1 MLLKGGLQVSASVFC
16 KAPLMEHFGSTGPTC
31 AVRYGILRCPI
42 RCQALY
48 MLMKESCSL
57 APRPSYQSLQILLRL
72 TPLCWARVILL
83 SGDLGLAFKEC
94 RCGNETIRVGA
105 LQITVLLLNPCF
117 CGQHPHRTL
126 WISHGIPPRPPSQS
140 RMLKAFSS
148 MLPYRACKRW
158 KLCERKL
165 WHVNLL
171 I

>member
-1 MLLKGGLQVSASVFC
+1 MCRPIPQ
-16 KAPLMEHFGSTGPTC
+16 
-31 AVRYGILRCPI
+31 CPI

-140 RMLKAFSS
+140 RMLKAYFHPCCPTELASAGSYVSENCGMLICLYDMIFRRHFVFAMSS
-148 MLPYRACKRW
+148 L
-158 KLCERKL
+158 
-165 WHVNLL
+165 
-171 I
+171 